1 VAFRARAARHAG
13 RHHRRISAEE
23 ARVEWSPRGRSSVG
37 RASASQAEGRGF
49 EPRRPLLDVDAV
61 EIRVLGCLIEKQRT
75 TPDQYPLSLN
85 ALRLACNQST
95 NRDPVVEYDERTIKA
110 ALDRMSHRGWT
121 RFASGASSRALK
133 YRHLLNEALGLSDAE
148 LAVLAVLMLRGPQTL
163 GELKGRTERLHRF
176 GSLEEVAETVEGL
189 AQRELAH
196 RLERRPG
203 QKEERYAQLV
213 GGDDPPKD
221 EAPGSD
227 PVRAQTPDGDRSAEF
242 EARLARLESAFD
254 DLRARLDG

>member
-1 VAFRARAARHAG
+1 V
-13 RHHRRISAEE
+13 
-23 ARVEWSPRGRSSVG
+23 RGRSSVG

-110 ALDRMSHRGWT
+110 ALERMSDRGWT

-148 LAVLAVLMLRGPQTL
+148 LVVLAVLMLRGPQTL
-163 GELKGRTERLHRF
+163 GELKARTERMHRF
-176 GSLEEVAETVEGL
+176 GSLEEVAQTLEGL
-189 AQRELAH
+189 AQRELA
-196 RLERRPG
+196 RRVERRPG
-203 QKEERYAQLV
+203 QKEERYAQLL
-213 GGDDPPKD
+213 GGDGERGVEEP
-221 EAPGSD
+221 ASD
-227 PVRAQTPDGDRSAEF
+227 AIRGQTPESPDRLGEF
-242 EARLARLESAFD
+242 EQRLARLENAFE